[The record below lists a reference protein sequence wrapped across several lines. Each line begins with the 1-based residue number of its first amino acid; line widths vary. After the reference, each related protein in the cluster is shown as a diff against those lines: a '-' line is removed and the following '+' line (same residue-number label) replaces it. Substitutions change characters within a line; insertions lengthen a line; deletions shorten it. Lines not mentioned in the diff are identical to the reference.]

1 MKSIALAVGVV
12 VDLHMPQATRH
23 SIAMN
28 RRYMLPSS
36 QYPSMDHCQQY
47 SFRSSQADGE
57 LDGVSLYQHRLK
69 QGGMVDVGN
78 ADADEET
85 LRARADSAFRHAR
98 S

>member
-1 MKSIALAVGVV
+1 SRREGVGQ
-12 VDLHMPQATRH
+12 LFFEE
-23 SIAMN
+23 IE
-28 RRYMLPSS
+28 RRGFTTEPLDITSAYGW
-36 QYPSMDHCQQY
+36 
-47 SFRSSQADGE
+47 ADGE